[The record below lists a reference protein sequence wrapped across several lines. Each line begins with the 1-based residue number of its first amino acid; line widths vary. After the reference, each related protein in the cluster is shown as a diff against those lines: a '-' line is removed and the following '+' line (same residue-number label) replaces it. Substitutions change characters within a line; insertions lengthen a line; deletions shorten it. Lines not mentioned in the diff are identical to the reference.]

1 MLFGHLAVSALE
13 HRYVRAAF
21 VPVMAAAVFPDI
33 LDKTAHYALGLT
45 DSGRMWAHTLLAAL
59 ITSGVVLV
67 LWGKRAATS
76 WALGYLSHL
85 VCDINNVVPWLYP
98 LVTYEFPMSEGFRA
112 TLWAS
117 LTDTPRML
125 LETSLSVWALVAH
138 RADLRSL
145 TLKFA
150 PAISGRRLRPCR
162 DRPGTHTPSRRQQT
176 HTLD

>member
-13 HRYVRAAF
+13 HRYVKAAF

-33 LDKTAHYALGLT
+33 LDKTTHYALGLT
-45 DSGRMWAHTLLAAL
+45 DNGRMWGHTLLAAL
-59 ITSGVVLV
+59 ITSGVVLI

-98 LVTYEFPMSEGFRA
+98 LVTYEFPISEGLMA

-125 LETSLSVWALVAH
+125 LETGLAVWALVAH
-138 RADLRSL
+138 RADLRTL
-145 TLKFA
+145 TLGLT
-150 PAISGRRLRPCR
+150 PAISGRRLGPWR
-162 DRPGTHTPSRRQQT
+162 DNPGTNTQSPRHEKRTR
-176 HTLD
+176 